1 MTGNEDTIEESSR
14 SCEQFFLMAKGK
26 NLGMV
31 EKLRET
37 IFDGFHGA
45 EKKLQM
51 VPQSSIRSEL
61 KVIPLRRVVRIE

>member
-1 MTGNEDTIEESSR
+1 
-14 SCEQFFLMAKGK
+14 MAKGK